1 MGKTKKIALCGILAA
16 LALCLSLLESA
27 LPLQLLVPLPGVR
40 LGLGNVATLSALYLL
55 GPSGALAVLLCR
67 FCVLYL
73 ITGNT
78 TALCL
83 SLGGSLL
90 SLAAMAAAKG
100 APRCFSLWGVS
111 LAGAACHNIGQIL
124 VACLLL
130 GSWNTVYYL
139 PLLLCAGL
147 VTGPVIAVI
156 AGRVLSA
163 LSGRD

>member
-1 MGKTKKIALCGILAA
+1 MGKTKKIALCGLLAA

-40 LGLGNVATLSALYLL
+40 LGLGNVATLAALYLL
-55 GPSGALAVLLCR
+55 GPSGGLAVLLCR
-67 FCVLYL
+67 VFTLYL

-83 SLGGSLL
+83 SLGGGGL
-90 SLAAMAAAKG
+90 SLAAMAAARR
-100 APRCFSLWGVS
+100 APRFFSLWGVS
-111 LAGAACHNIGQIL
+111 LAGASCHNIGQIL

-130 GSWNTVYYL
+130 GSWDTVYYL

-147 VTGPVIAVI
+147 VTAPVIAVI
-156 AGRVLSA
+156 AGRVLAA
-163 LSGRD
+163 LAGQR